1 MNTDGLINFEVIKS
15 ASIKDSVGNDYGSVS
30 DIVINRSTGMIE
42 FLVIGTGGILGIGR
56 DYFTIPF
63 QSVDINPNTDT
74 IIMNVTKEKIEN
86 APRFE
91 NDKVTKWSEKERTR
105 MMEYYGISNRSDQ
118 ANDNIDGREPSLAD
132 KKHQEYEGSSQV
144 TNAQGPGDT
153 IPGNKVN
160 YDKMKGTD

>member
-1 MNTDGLINFEVIKS
+1 
-15 ASIKDSVGNDYGSVS
+15 
-30 DIVINRSTGMIE
+30 
-42 FLVIGTGGILGIGR
+42 
-56 DYFTIPF
+56 
-63 QSVDINPNTDT
+63 